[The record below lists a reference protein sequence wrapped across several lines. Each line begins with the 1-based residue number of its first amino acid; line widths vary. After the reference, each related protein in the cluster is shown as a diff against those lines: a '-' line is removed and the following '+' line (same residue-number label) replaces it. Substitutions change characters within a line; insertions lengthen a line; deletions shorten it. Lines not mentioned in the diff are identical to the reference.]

1 MAIDVR
7 ILPALRSEAPLH
19 LCLEDDGYYWFLHP
33 WLESLREQTGKYL
46 DLYGDV
52 IFTRDD
58 FPRLRGILDEAR
70 AVAIAQTA
78 RWDVCVGVQVH
89 PTKGPIHEPVQ
100 RDRVL
105 AMIEAFRTLID
116 AAERSDR
123 QIECIGD

>member
-19 LCLEDDGYYWFLHP
+19 LWLKDDGYYWFLHP

-52 IFTRDD
+52 IFTCDD

-89 PTKGPIHEPVQ
+89 PAKGPIHKPVQ

-105 AMIEAFRTLID
+105 AMVEAFRTLID
-116 AAERSDR
+116 AAERSGR